1 MDFSKIEIY
10 KYFFS
15 QVGREEIISE
25 IQRFKAEHGKNWLKE
40 FKRDFP
46 DLVVIIDL
54 VANYNA
60 NDALLKF
67 KEFIAGEID
76 SQMNSIFTRIAAK
89 AAAFGFLDTNK
100 QDVFKLHADLK
111 AEIDKPRF

>member
-15 QVGREEIISE
+15 QTGREEITKE
-25 IQRFKAEHGKNWLKE
+25 IRRFKEMHGKNWLKE
-40 FKRDFP
+40 FKADFP

-54 VANYNA
+54 VANYNG
-60 NDALLKF
+60 NDAFLKF
-67 KEFIAGEID
+67 KEFVAGEVESQID
-76 SQMNSIFTRIAAK
+76 SFFARLTAKTAIFA
-89 AAAFGFLDTNK
+89 FLDANK
-100 QDVFKLHADLK
+100 EDVFKLHADLK